1 MKDSQKLVAGALLAG
16 GSLLTGS
23 TALITVAGGIGVNWT
38 SEALAGLWDSRALA
52 AGQEDV
58 LAKAYQRAIRQAVG
72 ELRRQYTAAAKTSAP
87 LQAFDLVAACAG
99 SIGDAQF
106 PSTLEVADVQRA
118 LDDNL
123 ASLLYGHDEREV
135 GFLKRNLLPAVARSF
150 RNELAADDEA
160 WRRYHGWLIEQM
172 AAEAARAA
180 AAAAASA
187 AVVPPAPPEMDRV
200 LAAFEDAAAAQARL
214 DAGADRLEEL
224 IRQWEEAAAM
234 PPGGAAVTFHNEGM
248 QATNVVQGQEAYSQ
262 SAIAKEGGTATVF
275 NISGAALT
283 PELLAALLGAQAPG
297 QPTIPKNTQAPVEPL
312 PLAGLPVRLTGKQF
326 GALQAAL
333 LAAFTLDSLRQLVLV
348 GLDEHLDHIVG
359 GSTLS
364 AVVFNLIDW
373 AQRTGRLPA
382 LLQAAHAAAPLSPEL
397 HAFLGQF
404 GV

>member
-38 SEALAGLWDSRALA
+38 SEALAALWDSRALA
-52 AGQEDV
+52 VSQGDA

-72 ELRRQYTAAAKTSAP
+72 ELRRQYAPVGKTGAA

-106 PSTLEVADVQRA
+106 PPTLEVAAVQRA
-118 LDDNL
+118 LDDSL
-123 ASLLYGHDEREV
+123 ASLLYGHDEHEV
-135 GFLKRNLLPAVARSF
+135 AFLKRNLLPAVARSF

-172 AAEAARAA
+172 ATAAAR
-180 AAAAASA
+180 AASA
-187 AVVPPAPPEMDRV
+187 AVQPSTPPEMDRV
-200 LAAFEDAAAAQARL
+200 LAAFEHVAASQARL

-224 IRQWEEAAAM
+224 IRQWEEQAAN
-234 PPGGAAVTFHNEGM
+234 PPDGSAVTFHNQGM

-283 PELLAALLGAQAPG
+283 PELLKALLGAQAPS
-297 QPTIPKNTQAPVEPL
+297 QPTVPKNTQAPVEPL
-312 PLAGLPVRLTGKQF
+312 PLAGLPAKLTGKQF

-333 LAAFTLDSLRQLVLV
+333 LAAFTPDSLRQMVLV
-348 GLDEHLDHIVG
+348 GLDEHLDHIAG
-359 GSTLS
+359 GSTFS
-364 AVVFNLIDW
+364 AVTFNLIDW
-373 AQRTGRLPA
+373 AQRAGRLPA
-382 LLQAAHAAAPLSPEL
+382 LLQAAHAAASGSPEL
-397 HAFLGQF
+397 NAFLGQL